1 MKVIEEQADALAA
14 ETVEAMEQL
23 GDMRLFEEIAK
34 SLGSSSQTAEEAF
47 LTSVRV
53 RLAVRRARGLLNEKI
68 AAGTG
73 RAK

>member
-14 ETVEAMEQL
+14 ETVEAMEKL

-53 RLAVRRARGLLNEKI
+53 RLAVRRARGVLAERL
-68 AAGTG
+68 AQSD
-73 RAK
+73 AKAD